1 MEKEKSPSSFDASTL
16 SKEDCIEILQG
27 LKGRTRCYAH
37 FFPEMSR
44 ENCDTWAAIDKEAL
58 ERAIQALLASDE

>member
-27 LKGRTRCYAH
+27 LKGRTRCYTH
-37 FFPEMSR
+37 FFREMG
-44 ENCDTWAAIDKEAL
+44 EEYCNTLALIDKEAL
-58 ERAIQALLASDE
+58 ERAIQALLASDK